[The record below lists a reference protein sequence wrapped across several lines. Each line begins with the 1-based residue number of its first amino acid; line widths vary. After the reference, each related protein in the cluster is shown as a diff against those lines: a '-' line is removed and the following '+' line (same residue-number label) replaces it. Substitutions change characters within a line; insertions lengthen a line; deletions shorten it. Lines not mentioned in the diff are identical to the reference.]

1 MKSKFYILHLLGAAF
16 IFLSSCS
23 SSHQM
28 TRNQTT
34 ISSDQVV
41 EYQLARNYFIK
52 NTVTEAVP
60 SKISSQE
67 EFDTYFGIAR
77 VMGDDGEATPIDFSS
92 EYVIVADFEDTN
104 KRVEMVPIGLHQEDQ
119 NLIFQFKVT
128 EGAVSSAITRPFLLI
143 VVSQENQGEVVL
155 QRL

>member
-1 MKSKFYILHLLGAAF
+1 
-16 IFLSSCS
+16 
-23 SSHQM
+23 
-28 TRNQTT
+28 
-34 ISSDQVV
+34 
-41 EYQLARNYFIK
+41 
-52 NTVTEAVP
+52 
-60 SKISSQE
+60 
-67 EFDTYFGIAR
+67 
-77 VMGDDGEATPIDFSS
+77 MGDDGEATPIDFSS